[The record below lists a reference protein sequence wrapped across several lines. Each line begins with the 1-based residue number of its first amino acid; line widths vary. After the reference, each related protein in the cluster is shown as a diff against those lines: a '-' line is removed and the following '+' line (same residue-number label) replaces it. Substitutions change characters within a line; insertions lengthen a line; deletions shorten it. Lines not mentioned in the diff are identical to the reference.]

1 MGIIELDPE
10 SLSKR
15 TVRYSYSSEN
25 YYDLLMRKGS
35 NRWTI
40 DLLLRDFPAPFVK
53 EELYNPLEFFKELPV
68 TYGTFKNGKELW
80 N

>member
-1 MGIIELDPE
+1 
-10 SLSKR
+10 
-15 TVRYSYSSEN
+15 
-25 YYDLLMRKGS
+25 MRKGS